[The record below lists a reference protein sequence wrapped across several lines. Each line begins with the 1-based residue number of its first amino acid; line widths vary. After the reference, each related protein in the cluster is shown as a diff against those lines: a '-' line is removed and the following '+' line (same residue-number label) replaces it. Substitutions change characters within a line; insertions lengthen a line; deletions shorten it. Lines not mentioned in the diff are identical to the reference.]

1 LTEKAFR
8 FPENYITYVFTIAG
22 LRILYLTWV
31 SRGYNWK
38 TIYYTS
44 GILNKL
50 IMFITMFLG
59 AAFDVYMSIRE
70 RIPLDIIFDPQ
81 ERIQENWI
89 DNPEPAAFTIGY
101 RIIYCF
107 ICNYFFTFLIFH
119 YQGFSEAK

>member
-1 LTEKAFR
+1 MTIARTQPNYGIVPKSRLPLTEKAFR

-44 GILNKL
+44 GKLNKL

-70 RIPLDIIFDPQ
+70 RIPLDFLFDPQ

-89 DNPEPAAFTIGY
+89 DNPEPAALLLAI
-101 RIIYCF
+101 
-107 ICNYFFTFLIFH
+107 
-119 YQGFSEAK
+119 E